1 MTFKEASKVALTQLQ
16 EKLLTQVEYS
26 EEYIETFRTI
36 TSTLEMFYAE
46 SEFIELLDTFGN
58 RGENVTRDI
67 IDIVEHYKNR
77 IP

>member
-1 MTFKEASKVALTQLQ
+1 MTFNEASKEALTQLQ
-16 EKLLTQVEYS
+16 QTLISQTPYS
-26 EEYIETFRTI
+26 EEYLSTFRTI

-58 RGENVTRDI
+58 RGENVTKDI

>member
-1 MTFKEASKVALTQLQ
+1 MTFNEASKEALTQLQ
-16 EKLLTQVEYS
+16 ERLLTQVEYS

-46 SEFIELLDTFGN
+46 GEFIELLDTFGN